1 MMLTMTKKKKR
12 TDRIDP
18 ELQFERLDAE
28 VIAAIPEIRSS
39 EQIKEFGERR
49 DELEAAIKEGE
60 QRLRDYIWRPPA
72 DGDDEEGVRRAA
84 TSSTISEAAS
94 EYLKTGEMERF
105 GGSEDAA
112 KDALRHRVMVLR
124 EALQLHQ
131 DRYGRIH
138 QRAVQEHL
146 SEIEPFIRETAA
158 EVVAAGRVFL
168 ETLKKQSELLNLAR
182 RRGFSAEFCGWI
194 PDNFEAA
201 LLGGGLGEPLEHYLG
216 RKSQQWSTP

>member
-72 DGDDEEGVRRAA
+72 DGSVSD
-84 TSSTISEAAS
+84 
-94 EYLKTGEMERF
+94 
-105 GGSEDAA
+105 
-112 KDALRHRVMVLR
+112 
-124 EALQLHQ
+124 
-131 DRYGRIH
+131 
-138 QRAVQEHL
+138 
-146 SEIEPFIRETAA
+146 
-158 EVVAAGRVFL
+158 
-168 ETLKKQSELLNLAR
+168 
-182 RRGFSAEFCGWI
+182 
-194 PDNFEAA
+194 
-201 LLGGGLGEPLEHYLG
+201 
-216 RKSQQWSTP
+216 